1 MSAAANGHR
10 ADDAKVATVAVI
22 GPLPPPTHGHMV
34 FTQRLLESQLL
45 ARRFRLV
52 HVDISDHRE
61 LGTVGR
67 LDLVN
72 VLLALRHFGRLIK
85 VLATERPDVV
95 HVPLAQNLLGLGR
108 DLVFVAISLL
118 GRTNVVGQIHGGGL
132 GAFLSK
138 APRWFTAMARVLL
151 HRCSALVV
159 MTRWQAERLGPA
171 LPAERTV
178 VIPHGTEDNAS
189 SPAEPRPNSFRALYV
204 SSHLH
209 ESKGLEALVAAA
221 TRAQAA
227 GVTTEWEIVG
237 EWLDE
242 TTRIETQRRV
252 GEVPGIH
259 FRGAVERSQLA
270 AVYSNAD
277 AFVFPTGHNEGF
289 ALVRIE
295 AMAAGLP
302 VITTEAGGGR
312 EIVRDG
318 VEGFIVDVD
327 EPDQIVERLKQLR
340 EDPRMHAQIAR
351 RAQARQRSEYAAQA
365 FEASMADLWE
375 AVAGGRVPA
384 DSS

>member
-1 MSAAANGHR
+1 VISAVNGDR
-10 ADDAKVATVAVI
+10 GDDAKVATVAVI
-22 GPLPPPTHGHMV
+22 GPLPPPSHGHMV

-67 LDLVN
+67 LELVN

-85 VLATERPDVV
+85 VLATERPDIV

-108 DLVFVAISLL
+108 DLVLVAISLL
-118 GRTNVVGQIHGGGL
+118 GRAKVVGQVHGGGL
-132 GAFLSK
+132 GTFLSQ
-138 APRWFTAMARVLL
+138 APRWFTALARVLL

-178 VIPHGTEDNAS
+178 VIPHGTEDNPS
-189 SPAEPRPNSFRALYV
+189 SPAEPRPDRFRALYV

-227 GVTTEWEIVG
+227 GVTTEWEIFG

-270 AVYSNAD
+270 PVYSNAD
-277 AFVFPTGHNEGF
+277 AFVFPAGPSEGF

-327 EPDQIVERLKQLR
+327 DPDQIVDRLKQLR

-351 RAQARQRSEYAAQA
+351 RAQARQRSEYAEQA
-365 FEASMADLWE
+365 FETSMADLWE
-375 AVAGGRVPA
+375 AAAGGKVPA

>member
-1 MSAAANGHR
+1 MIAAVNGHR
-10 ADDAKVATVAVI
+10 GDDTKVATVAVI
-22 GPLPPPTHGHMV
+22 GPLPPPSHGHMV

-67 LDLVN
+67 LELVN

-85 VLATERPDVV
+85 VLATDRPDIV

-118 GRTNVVGQIHGGGL
+118 GRAKVVGQVHGGGL

-138 APRWFTAMARVLL
+138 APRLFTALARVLL

-178 VIPHGTEDNAS
+178 VIPHGTEDNPS
-189 SPAEPRPNSFRALYV
+189 SPAEPRPDSFRALYV

-252 GEVPGIH
+252 GDVPGIH

-277 AFVFPTGHNEGF
+277 AFVFPTGPSEGF

-327 EPDQIVERLKQLR
+327 DPDQIVDRLKQLR

>member
-1 MSAAANGHR
+1 MGPRTTQLPRR
-10 ADDAKVATVAVI
+10 A
-22 GPLPPPTHGHMV
+22 
-34 FTQRLLESQLL
+34 
-45 ARRFRLV
+45 
-52 HVDISDHRE
+52 
-61 LGTVGR
+61 
-67 LDLVN
+67 
-72 VLLALRHFGRLIK
+72 
-85 VLATERPDVV
+85 RPD
-95 HVPLAQNLLGLGR
+95 
-108 DLVFVAISLL
+108 
-118 GRTNVVGQIHGGGL
+118 
-132 GAFLSK
+132 
-138 APRWFTAMARVLL
+138 
-151 HRCSALVV
+151 
-159 MTRWQAERLGPA
+159 
-171 LPAERTV
+171 
-178 VIPHGTEDNAS
+178 
-189 SPAEPRPNSFRALYV
+189 SFRALYV

-252 GEVPGIH
+252 GDVPGIH

-277 AFVFPTGHNEGF
+277 AFVFPTGPSEGF

-327 EPDQIVERLKQLR
+327 DPDQIVDRLKQLR
-340 EDPRMHAQIAR
+340 EDPRMHARIAR